1 MTCVTD
7 VEGLGDRKWTS
18 LRDCAFGLLL
28 ACTQNMGKGR
38 GTGGTG
44 LALAPF
50 RRLSPVTDDC
60 ASIRRPIGWG
70 MQGTAAWEPP
80 LPPVPPA
87 FAVPGVPQAAQCP
100 QYPYP
105 PNPPCTP
112 STHSTPNTHRLPP
125 QAVSIYFSGAVAVL
139 PDKDGKDGEPR
150 LLMQDCDPADMTSGS
165 LTVSQ
170 IMANF
175 KGPKVGAGLRVGAGW
190 AWGWV
195 HDTLSNPPPLQ

>member
-1 MTCVTD
+1 MRQLAMTCVTD

-112 STHSTPNTHRLPP
+112 SNHTTPNTHRPPPAAASPRLPQRPSVAATPRPSKAGLPP
-125 QAVSIYFSGAVAVL
+125 
-139 PDKDGKDGEPR
+139 
-150 LLMQDCDPADMTSGS
+150 GS
-165 LTVSQ
+165 AAC
-170 IMANF
+170 MASPELGCCAAWAR
-175 KGPKVGAGLRVGAGW
+175 GP
-190 AWGWV
+190 
-195 HDTLSNPPPLQ
+195 